1 MTYLHLASVG
11 LTIGTLM
18 DAKVFP
24 VIVEPEAFVF
34 GDVIAALVDAVASG
48 FAFFPLSVIDV
59 PVNMNNTSL
68 SVLTVVLPHAAVS
81 RAFRLDLLS
90 ISMLD
95 FRVFLDLTLVDGTIF
110 LADHVFDHF

>member
-1 MTYLHLASVG
+1 LTYLHLTSVG

-18 DAKVFP
+18 DTKVFP
-24 VIVEPEAFVF
+24 VIVEPEAFVL

-68 SVLTVVLPHAAVS
+68 SVLTVVLQHATVS

-110 LADHVFDHF
+110 LTDHVFDHF